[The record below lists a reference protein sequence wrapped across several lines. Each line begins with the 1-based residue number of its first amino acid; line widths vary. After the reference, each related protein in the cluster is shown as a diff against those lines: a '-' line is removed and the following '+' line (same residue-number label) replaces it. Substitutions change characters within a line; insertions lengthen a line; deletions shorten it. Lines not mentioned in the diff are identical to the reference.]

1 MAQVIK
7 IGEPANEPEN
17 QAIRYLRDQL
27 PADYRIIHNF
37 ELRSDDGQWFEIDI
51 AVVAPHA
58 VYLVD
63 VKSTYGEIHVA
74 GPRWHPEGRTPFASP
89 LAKLRQHTKLLHGL
103 LSNAATPPHQALRY
117 VWCEAVVLLTTPD
130 AVLRDPEGRD
140 RDHTWPL
147 QGCERLFK
155 DVTRLPDRSPP
166 PASTVPHLGHIL
178 STITGSKARPQ
189 QGLPLLRSWQCEE
202 RLTGN
207 DFYTEYRARNNDAP
221 NSPER
226 VIVRIYR
233 ADPYLPADERKA
245 QQERIANAYT
255 ALSRLAPHAGI
266 PQARD
271 FFQTDG
277 GDAYV
282 LVLNDTKGTSLRV
295 HLTKPGLQLTMDQK
309 LRVARDVLSTLAHCH
324 ASSVLHR
331 AVSPATLVVGLDGQT
346 RLLDFDFARPGPPR
360 ERTLAGELP
369 EVVDPAYLAPELK
382 EDPLQSSPASDVYAA
397 GATIYELFT
406 GKPTFENLDE
416 ALAATQV
423 FPEKVSSLVTGLP
436 EGFDAWL
443 EKLCRFKPAERPTA
457 AEALTGYDA
466 LFAPPVES
474 TSESAPE
481 PTPIGTPLDYANL
494 AVGTMLANQY
504 QVEGSLG
511 NKGGFGRV
519 YKVIDIHAEA
529 TRALKIITTDR
540 VSVLERMRQ
549 EYRVL
554 ANLPEHPSVVRV
566 FHGGFLEGTFIPYLV
581 MEYVEGANLDELIK
595 DKKLSVG
602 EAHQLGVQ
610 VAEGLA
616 HLHLNRV
623 MHGDIKPAN
632 LMWTNQAVK
641 IVDFNVSVRAGDLAA
656 RGGGTP
662 KYLPPDLDR
671 AAEQTDAD
679 RADRDIYALGITLYQ
694 AVTGEYPWPDE
705 KTPPKDKPARNPAE
719 ISGFEDLAPAFVNV
733 LLRAISPR
741 RVDRYSTAADFAQ
754 ALRAVTTLRQPN
766 AAKEA
771 QLTTQS
777 LEVLKPAGEPKP
789 NTNPFVSYLLTLYS
803 QSRSTNAG
811 TRGLDAMGRLIY
823 VPTAL
828 DRALQP
834 ATLAGEFSLVLIS
847 GNAGDGK
854 TAFIQQVEDE
864 ARKQGA
870 DVQPYGTGNGT
881 RFEIK
886 GRKFQ
891 TNYDGSQ
898 DEGEKVND
906 DVLTQFFAPFA
917 GADTSNWP
925 QAETRVIAINEGRL
939 IDFLEQF
946 GAQYPRLKQIVQR
959 SLRTGSPED
968 GIAIVNLNL
977 RSVVAPSG
985 DVPSILERLVKRLV
999 EPKFWA
1005 ACKNCDLR
1013 DKCYIHHNAQTFAN
1027 STAGPQ
1033 VLERLA
1039 LMYRLVTLRAKLH
1052 ITLRDLRSALA
1063 FTLAGTRNCDEIHAL
1078 HEQGDPEA
1086 FLNGFYFNSWAG
1098 TGVPDLKDRL
1108 LRLFREIEVGQT
1120 SDSKLDRMFDFHPP
1134 TPAPGLMDFAPRGT
1148 YDAEL
1153 LNAAYEAL
1161 PPEITTHHNGPRFK
1175 QHRTYV
1181 AMLRRR
1187 HFFEARDDSW
1197 HNLIPYGAASKMLA
1211 ILTTRPDPKA
1221 EALKIIRAVNRGE
1234 GVFDNRRLRG
1244 KLSLQVRQ
1252 VESATV
1258 RSYRVFPAER
1268 FELVPQEP
1276 AQASPYL
1283 EHSPTALLLRYS
1295 DGSELQAELVIN
1307 LDVFEMLD
1315 RLNQGYRPTVDELQ
1329 GYYLTLAVF
1338 KNILGSAPYQEVLL
1352 TPTGHEFYAVTRYP
1366 GGQLAMR
1373 LSEEPPP
1380 YGAQE

>member
-17 QAIRYLRDQL
+17 EAIRYLRDHL
-27 PADYRIIHNF
+27 PADYRVIHNF

-51 AVVAPHA
+51 AVVSPHA

-63 VKSTYGEIHVA
+63 VKSTCGEIHVA
-74 GPRWHPEGRTPFASP
+74 GSRWHPEGRTPFASP
-89 LAKLRQHTKLLHGL
+89 LAKLRHHTRLLHGL
-103 LSNAATPPHQALRY
+103 LSNAANPPHQALRH
-117 VWCEAVVLLTTPD
+117 VWVEAVVLLTAPD
-130 AVLRDPEGRD
+130 AALRDPEGRD

-147 QGCERLFK
+147 QGCERQFM
-155 DVTRLPDRSPP
+155 DAARLPNRTPP
-166 PASTVPHLGHIL
+166 PAPTAPHLGHIL
-178 STITGSKARPQ
+178 STITGKARAQ
-189 QGLPLLRSWQCEE
+189 KGLPLLRSWQCEE

-207 DFYTEYRARNNDAP
+207 DFYTEYRARNTYAE
-221 NSPER
+221 SPER
-226 VIVRIYR
+226 VLVRVYR
-233 ADPYLPADERKA
+233 ADPYLPADERKT

-255 ALSRLAPHAGI
+255 ALSRLAPHPGV

-271 FFQTDG
+271 FFLTDS

-282 LVLNDTKGTSLRV
+282 LVLNDSKGTSLRV

-309 LRVARDVLSTLAHCH
+309 LRVARDVLSALAHCH
-324 ASSVLHR
+324 ASGVLHR

-360 ERTLAGELP
+360 ERTLASELP
-369 EVVDPAYLAPELK
+369 EVVEPAYLAPELK
-382 EDPLQSSPASDVYAA
+382 EDPLQSSARSDVYAA
-397 GATIYELFT
+397 GATLYELFT
-406 GKPTFENLDE
+406 GKSTFENLDE

-443 EKLCRFKPAERPTA
+443 ERLCRFKPAERPTA
-457 AEALTGYDA
+457 AESLAGYEALY
-466 LFAPPVES
+466 APPAPS
-474 TSESAPE
+474 TSESEPE

-494 AVGTMLANQY
+494 TAGTLLANQY
-504 QVEGSLG
+504 QVEGTLG

-529 TRALKIITTDR
+529 TRALKIVTTDR
-540 VSVLERMRQ
+540 SSTLERMRQ
-549 EYRVL
+549 EYRTL
-554 ANLPEHPSVVRV
+554 TNLPEHPSVVRV
-566 FHGGFLEGTFIPYLV
+566 FHGSCLEGNSVPYLV
-581 MEYVEGANLDELIK
+581 MEYVEGASLDGLIA
-595 DKKLSVG
+595 DKKLSVT
-602 EAHQLGVQ
+602 EAHTVGVQ

-616 HLHLNRV
+616 HLHRNRV
-623 MHGDIKPAN
+623 THGDIKPAN

-641 IVDFNVSVRAGDLAA
+641 IVDFNVSMRAGDLAA
-656 RGGGTP
+656 RGGGTL
-662 KYLPPDLDR
+662 KYIPPDLDR
-671 AAEQTDAD
+671 AAEQTDLD

-694 AVTGEYPWPDE
+694 AVTGEYPWPVE
-705 KTPPKDKPARNPAE
+705 KTPPKDKPARDPKE
-719 ISGFEDLAPAFVNV
+719 ISGFEDLAPVFVAV
-733 LLRAISPR
+733 VLRAISPR
-741 RVDRYSTAADFAQ
+741 RVDRYSTAAEFAQ

-766 AAKEA
+766 PAKEA

-777 LEVLKPAGEPKP
+777 LQVLKPAGEAKP
-789 NTNPFVSYLLTLYS
+789 NTNPFVPYLLTLYS

-834 ATLAGEFSLVLIS
+834 ATLAGEFRLVLIS

-881 RFEIK
+881 RFELN
-886 GRKFQ
+886 GRRFQ

-898 DEGEKVND
+898 DEGEKIND
-906 DVLTQFFAPFA
+906 EVLVQFFAPFT
-917 GADTSNWP
+917 GSDVSRWP
-925 QAETRVIAINEGRL
+925 TNETRLIAINEGRL
-939 IDFLEQF
+939 IDFLEQS
-946 GAQYPRLKQIVQR
+946 GGEYPRLKQIVQ
-959 SLRTGSPED
+959 SGLRTGSPED

-977 RSVVAPSG
+977 RSVVAPYG
-985 DVPSILERLVKRLV
+985 DMPSILERLVKRLV

-1005 ACKNCDLR
+1005 ACKNCDLC
-1013 DKCYIHHNAQTFAN
+1013 DKCYVHHNARTFAN
-1027 STAGPQ
+1027 PTAGPQ

-1063 FTLAGTRNCDEIHAL
+1063 FTLVGTRDCDEIHAL
-1078 HEQGDPEA
+1078 YQQGEREEI
-1086 FLNGFYFNSWAG
+1086 LHGFYFNSWAG
-1098 TGVPDLKDRL
+1098 FGVDQKDRL
-1108 LRLFREIEVGQT
+1108 LRLLREIEVGQT
-1120 SDSKLDRMFDFHPP
+1120 SDPKLDRMFDFHRPA
-1134 TPAPGLMDFAPRGT
+1134 PAPGLMDFAPRAS

-1153 LNAAYEAL
+1153 LTAAYEAL
-1161 PPEITTHHNGPRFK
+1161 PAEITTHHNGPRFK
-1175 QHRTYV
+1175 RHREYV
-1181 AMLRRR
+1181 SMLRRR
-1187 HFFEARDDSW
+1187 HFFEARDESW
-1197 HNLIPYGAASKMLA
+1197 NHLIPYGAASQMLT
-1211 ILTTRPDPKA
+1211 ILTQRPDPKT

-1244 KLSLQVRQ
+1244 KLALQARQ
-1252 VESATV
+1252 VEAATI
-1258 RSYRVFPAER
+1258 RSYRVFPADR
-1268 FELVPQEP
+1268 FEVVPQEP

-1283 EHSPTALLLRYS
+1283 EHSPTALLLRYVDDS
-1295 DGSELQAELVIN
+1295 GLTAELVIN

-1338 KNILGSAPYQEVLL
+1338 KNILGSASCQEVLL
-1352 TPTGHEFYAVTRYP
+1352 TPTGHEFYAVTRHP

-1373 LSEEPPP
+1373 ISEEPPP
-1380 YGAQE
+1380 YGTKE